1 MKKYSKDKRINSL
14 VNRLIK
20 ERKWKIRRGRHS
32 VLTATTG
39 KKIAV
44 PSTPSDHRAFLNFK
58 HDVRRLLE
66 MEKIEN

>member
-1 MKKYSKDKRINSL
+1 MKKYSNDKRINFL
-14 VNRLIK
+14 VNQLIK
-20 ERKWKIRRGRHS
+20 ERKWKVRKGRHS
-32 VLTATTG
+32 VLTTTTG

-44 PSTPSDHRAFLNFK
+44 PSTPSDYRACLNFK